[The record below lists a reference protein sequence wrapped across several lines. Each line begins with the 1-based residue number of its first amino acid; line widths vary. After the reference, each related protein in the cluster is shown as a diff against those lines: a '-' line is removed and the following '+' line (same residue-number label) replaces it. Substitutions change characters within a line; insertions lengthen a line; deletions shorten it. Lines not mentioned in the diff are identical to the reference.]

1 MLQVLKIDWLLILG
15 VSVNKIG
22 CNYSYLS
29 VYHFC
34 TQLIDL
40 QGKYGLLQQEL
51 VEREQTLAEAQMT
64 FHNFQQ
70 SHSIVE
76 HDLKESQKVL
86 LIIRVYYYVTKH
98 NRESPHY

>member
-1 MLQVLKIDWLLILG
+1 MF
-15 VSVNKIG
+15 
-22 CNYSYLS
+22 
-29 VYHFC
+29 H

-40 QGKYGLLQQEL
+40 QGKCGLLKQEL
-51 VEREQTLAEAQMT
+51 EEKEQILVEAQMT

-76 HDLKESQKVL
+76 HDLEVSQKVL
-86 LIIRVYYYVTKH
+86 LIIRVYNDVTKH